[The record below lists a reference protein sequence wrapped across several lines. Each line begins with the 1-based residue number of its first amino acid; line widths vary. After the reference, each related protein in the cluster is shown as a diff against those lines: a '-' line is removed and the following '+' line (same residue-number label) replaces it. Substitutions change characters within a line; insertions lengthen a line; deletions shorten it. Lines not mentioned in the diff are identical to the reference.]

1 MAKNIATERDNS
13 DDPIPDAEKIGNL
26 FERIL
31 KNEGSE
37 KGILS
42 NGLDHFL
49 VELEEQRHI
58 PLNHPF
64 ARCIQRLPKNGYRF
78 LSQSERVKWLRTA
91 ISALGVGIIVTPK
104 RNEKKSLSITDPV
117 TEIPGIGPA
126 SAERFARLGVI
137 RAGDAALL
145 LPRRYQDLSDV
156 RKISE
161 LTASSGF
168 QTVVG
173 EVQKS
178 SLMFFG
184 RGRRGRPRGTQA
196 EVSDDTGR
204 LKVVWFNQNYIAKQ
218 LQPGVKVIV
227 SGKIRHYRGHIQM
240 DSPLWQV
247 ISDGEQTSPGRIVS
261 IYPSTEGLRKSSI
274 LKVVNYAVDHFADL
288 LPDPLPGWV
297 KKNQGL
303 SELGDAIRTI
313 HKPKSVSAGESA
325 RQRVALGEFLEIQT
339 AVLLRRKEWQAGTAP
354 SLSLAEHFQAYK
366 SALGFELTT
375 DQKKVLDTILRDINS
390 QQPMLRLLQGDVGSG
405 KTVVAFAAMLAAVC
419 SGYQTVLMAPTEILA
434 EQHLRTLSSL
444 LGGGEESTIFEGLF
458 TPSWLDRS
466 VKVSLLTGSLTE
478 ARKAQVRNDASHGGA
493 DIIIGTHALI
503 EQGVEF
509 PRLGLVVIDEQH
521 RFGVN
526 QRTALRKKSDNPHLL
541 VMTATPI
548 PRTLALTVYGDL
560 EVSTIN
566 ELPPG
571 RKPVE
576 THWVQPEQREEA
588 YSFMR
593 KRLDQG
599 EKIFVICPLVD
610 DSEILQSVRSVET
623 EFQRLRD
630 GPFSD
635 YEIGLLHGRLSSH
648 EKERALDA
656 FALGNIQVL
665 VATSVIEVG
674 IDIPDATVMLI
685 EGAERFG
692 LSQLHQFRGRVGRS
706 DLQSYCLLFSSEED
720 LQPEAIS
727 RLQAMVETSNGFE
740 LAEVDLELRGE
751 GEVWGTSQSGYA
763 SSLRAAR
770 VTDRA
775 LLLEARNLAEKII
788 RSDPDLSSSEH
799 ADLRSGMAQYKKSN
813 AEAN

>member
-1 MAKNIATERDNS
+1 M
-13 DDPIPDAEKIGNL
+13 
-26 FERIL
+26 
-31 KNEGSE
+31 
-37 KGILS
+37 
-42 NGLDHFL
+42 
-49 VELEEQRHI
+49 
-58 PLNHPF
+58 
-64 ARCIQRLPKNGYRF
+64 
-78 LSQSERVKWLRTA
+78 
-91 ISALGVGIIVTPK
+91 
-104 RNEKKSLSITDPV
+104 
-117 TEIPGIGPA
+117 
-126 SAERFARLGVI
+126 
-137 RAGDAALL
+137 
-145 LPRRYQDLSDV
+145 
-156 RKISE
+156 
-161 LTASSGF
+161 
-168 QTVVG
+168 
-173 EVQKS
+173 
-178 SLMFFG
+178 
-184 RGRRGRPRGTQA
+184 
-196 EVSDDTGR
+196 
-204 LKVVWFNQNYIAKQ
+204 
-218 LQPGVKVIV
+218 
-227 SGKIRHYRGHIQM
+227 
-240 DSPLWQV
+240 
-247 ISDGEQTSPGRIVS
+247 
-261 IYPSTEGLRKSSI
+261 
-274 LKVVNYAVDHFADL
+274 
-288 LPDPLPGWV
+288 
-297 KKNQGL
+297 
-303 SELGDAIRTI
+303 
-313 HKPKSVSAGESA
+313 
-325 RQRVALGEFLEIQT
+325 
-339 AVLLRRKEWQAGTAP
+339 
-354 SLSLAEHFQAYK
+354 
-366 SALGFELTT
+366 
-375 DQKKVLDTILRDINS
+375 
-390 QQPMLRLLQGDVGSG
+390 
-405 KTVVAFAAMLAAVC
+405 
-419 SGYQTVLMAPTEILA
+419 
-434 EQHLRTLSSL
+434 
-444 LGGGEESTIFEGLF
+444 
-458 TPSWLDRS
+458 
-466 VKVSLLTGSLTE
+466 
-478 ARKAQVRNDASHGGA
+478 
-493 DIIIGTHALI
+493 
-503 EQGVEF
+503 
-509 PRLGLVVIDEQH
+509 VIDEQH

-630 GPFSD
+630 GPFSG
-635 YEIGLLHGRLSSH
+635 YGIGLLHGRLPAI

-656 FALGNIQVL
+656 FSSGNVQVL

-775 LLLEARNLAEKII
+775 LLLEARNLAEKIV
-788 RSDPDLSSSEH
+788 RSDPDLSLPEH
-799 ADLRSGMAQYKKSN
+799 SDLRSGMEQYKKSN